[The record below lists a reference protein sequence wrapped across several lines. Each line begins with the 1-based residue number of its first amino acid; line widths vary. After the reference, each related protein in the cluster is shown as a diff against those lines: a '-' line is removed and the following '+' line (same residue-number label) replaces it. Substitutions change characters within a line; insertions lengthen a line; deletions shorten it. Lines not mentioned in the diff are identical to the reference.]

1 MPVEVVHFAWR
12 HLAEYLETPGADPTL
27 SLSPGEDHFMTDQ
40 CNFILDCT
48 FGPISDP
55 AALAAS
61 SEHGISSA

>member
-1 MPVEVVHFAWR
+1 MA
-12 HLAEYLETPGADPTL
+12 
-27 SLSPGEDHFMTDQ
+27 DQ

-61 SEHGISSA
+61 SEHRIFIGLTSDLIVAGAGGMRHLSAL